1 MRATNDYVKR
11 RYLAY
16 CVNVYLQ
23 PWMKNYLIQCGA
35 NEINQD
41 MYALSILIQWIFRS
55 AIRKGEEIWIYI
67 PSARMRYLL
76 KTWIQNLSEG
86 KDLENINYITA
97 KRASNKNKGNVKK

>member
-1 MRATNDYVKR
+1 MWTTYGEYKSKLKGKGYTNGFVAFNMRATNDYVKR
-11 RYLAY
+11 RFLVY

-23 PWMKNYLIQCGA
+23 PWMKNYLVQCGA
-35 NEINQD
+35 DEINQD

-76 KTWIQNLSEG
+76 KTWIFL
-86 KDLENINYITA
+86 
-97 KRASNKNKGNVKK
+97 